1 MKGLMVGIKRFLKD
15 EEGVTMVEYGLIAA
29 LIAIVCII
37 AITNVGVNLNLVFEE
52 ICNKLAGALTSGGVA
67 GGQAC

>member
-1 MKGLMVGIKRFLKD
+1 MKSIISSFLRN

-37 AITNVGVNLNLVFEE
+37 AITNVGTNLNVAFKT
-52 ICNKLAGALTSGGVA
+52 ICNSLAGAVTGGT
-67 GGQAC
+67 ACN